1 MVARDRWGKVRRVH
15 YLPEGVPLRAGAVHH
30 KPDIVLTEDPAFTHP
45 ILLKRD
51 GNTVYVHLPNQVITV
66 EGGKSL
72 NLTNVILEF
81 VPLLDYVPELEELW
95 KLESELF
102 NPNLPDRVRK
112 FIRLYTAYMG
122 LKLDKKAPETI
133 KDSVVL
139 LVSRMTNIPVEKVVS
154 ERKRLEKSLEA
165 ELKELLASM
174 TPEEIMHVFRIV
186 AG

>member
-1 MVARDRWGKVRRVH
+1 MVARDRWGRIRRVH

-95 KLESELF
+95 KLENELF

-139 LVSRMTNIPVEKVVS
+139 LVSRMTSTPVEKVVS